1 MVQVVTHLVSQYVDF
16 ATAAPVST
24 HPGVSLRIVP
34 FVAVVAFGVMDCGWG
49 VVRVVAR
56 STTENSGEMSL
67 SGSFWL
73 NDIA

>member
-1 MVQVVTHLVSQYVDF
+1 MVQEVTHLVSQYVNF
-16 ATAAPVST
+16 ATVAPVSV

-34 FVAVVAFGVMDCGWG
+34 FMAVVAFGVVNCGWG
-49 VVRVVAR
+49 VVRGVTR
-56 STTENSGEMSL
+56 STTENGGETSL